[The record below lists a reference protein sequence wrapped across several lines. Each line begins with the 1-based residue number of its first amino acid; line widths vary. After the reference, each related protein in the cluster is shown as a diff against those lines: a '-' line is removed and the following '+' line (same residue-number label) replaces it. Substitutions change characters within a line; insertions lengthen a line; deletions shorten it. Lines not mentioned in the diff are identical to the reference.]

1 MGVFHSENNRV
12 NKVQFIKEK
21 SPSKIES
28 EDALL
33 INDALGIYGVMD
45 GATPID
51 SFKDENG
58 HNSAYL
64 AANLIKGYL
73 ESLEEISYLPDEVLK
88 ANNLLKHEMKANGIN
103 LTDKSQLWSSCVSA
117 IQIKNNS
124 LIYTSMGDT
133 MILTCDNSNHI
144 NVLTVDSVKNI
155 SARAKLT
162 RTINRYKGID
172 VPDEKHFLNQKNKIA
187 YHRQM
192 ANTPNGYSVANGM
205 EEAKDHMQYGMVDL
219 DNLKHVLITSDG
231 LFDPQ
236 NNIQDVYRKIEKDGL
251 EEYVQKLSIYESDHG
266 IKADDKTAILLSF

>member
-1 MGVFHSENNRV
+1 YLVSL
-12 NKVQFIKEK
+12 
-21 SPSKIES
+21 PSLFS
-28 EDALL
+28 FFSFSFRTPRRSLL
-33 INDALGIYGVMD
+33 
-45 GATPID
+45 
-51 SFKDENG
+51 SFPTRRSSD
-58 HNSAYL
+58 L
-64 AANLIKGYL
+64 
-73 ESLEEISYLPDEVLK
+73 
-88 ANNLLKHEMKANGIN
+88 
-103 LTDKSQLWSSCVSA
+103 DKSQLWSSCVSA

-133 MILTCDNSNHI
+133 MSLTCDNSNHI

-172 VPDEKHFLNQKNKIA
+172 VSDEKHFLNQKNKIA

-236 NNIQDVYRKIEKDGL
+236 NNIRDVYR
-251 EEYVQKLSIYESDHG
+251 
-266 IKADDKTAILLSF
+266 